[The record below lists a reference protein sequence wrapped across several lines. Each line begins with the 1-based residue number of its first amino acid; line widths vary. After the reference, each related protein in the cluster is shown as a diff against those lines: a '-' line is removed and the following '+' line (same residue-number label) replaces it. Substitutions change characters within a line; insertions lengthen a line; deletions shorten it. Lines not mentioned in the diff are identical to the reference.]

1 MVTMS
6 HTAPQPVL
14 GRARASAV
22 ASWSSFFG
30 NLANSRTASTFEH
43 CGTGGYMGTD
53 SIQVV
58 TNKPHAYPGVSP
70 GVLT

>member
-6 HTAPQPVL
+6 HTTAQPVIN
-14 GRARASAV
+14 RARASAV
-22 ASWSSFFG
+22 ASWSAFFG
-30 NLANSRTASTFEH
+30 NLANSRSASTFEY
-43 CGTGGYMGTD
+43 CGTGGYMCTD